1 MNGYTVDTHMDLV
14 GPIDAAARYVTPA
27 NFTRRNLA
35 SAREQILK
43 PTDCIAAHVI

>member
-1 MNGYTVDTHMDLV
+1 MNGQTADAHMNLV
-14 GPIDAAARYVTPA
+14 GPIDATARYVTPA
-27 NFTRRNLA
+27 NFTGRNLA